1 MNPRPAASLPA
12 LTLVAALVS
21 LAACSGGGTSG
32 AYGTMP
38 ITPTTIN
45 APAAPSGASSLS
57 TARLNG
63 SPGFINAAGFTVYVF
78 DADLKAPGTSQ
89 CTATCAGVWPAV
101 TVASS
106 TTLSSGFSTITR
118 SDNGV
123 QQLTFGGRP
132 LYTFTVDQ
140 APGQTN
146 GDGITSFGAT
156 WHVARPSNSVTSATS
171 APATSPPNSSPSTSP
186 GGPLNPIA
194 D

>member
-1 MNPRPAASLPA
+1 MNPRPTASLPA
-12 LTLVAALVS
+12 LALVAALGS

-32 AYGTMP
+32 AYGTTP
-38 ITPTTIN
+38 ITPPTIN
-45 APAAPSGASSLS
+45 APTTTGGANSLS

-101 TVASS
+101 PVASG
-106 TTLSSGFSTITR
+106 TGLSPGFSTITR
-118 SDNGV
+118 SDTGV

-140 APGQTN
+140 ASGQTN
-146 GDGITSFGAT
+146 GDDITSFGAT
-156 WHVARPSNSVTSATS
+156 WHIARPSSSATS